1 MPDLV
6 PDASALGLSEIV
18 HLESA
23 ASTMDEVHV
32 RARDGAGAGLL
43 VIADRQESGRG
54 RGGNRWT
61 SETGAGLWMTL
72 LERPSDAAT
81 LGVLSLRTGLALA
94 GALAPFADGQLAVK
108 WPNDLFVVPPRALDG
123 PGDRRA
129 VKLSGILIEAR
140 WREQSVDW
148 VAIGVGINL
157 RALDVSV
164 GALRP
169 GVRRSDVLR
178 AVVPALRAAASG
190 GSMLGDDELARWA
203 AHDIA
208 HGLRVVE
215 PTPGT
220 VQGITADGALRV
232 RTDDGRDVLSHAGS
246 LRFAEGVSPLAPS
259 P

>member
-1 MPDLV
+1 MTDVMPD
-6 PDASALGLSEIV
+6 ANTLGLSELV

-23 ASTMDEVHV
+23 VSTMDEVHA
-32 RARDGAGAGLL
+32 RARDGARAGLL

-61 SETGAGLWMTL
+61 SEAGAGLWMTL
-72 LERPSDAAT
+72 LERPTDAAT

-108 WPNDLFVVPPRALDG
+108 WPNDLYVVPPRALDG
-123 PGDRRA
+123 PADRRA
-129 VKLSGILIEAR
+129 AKLSGILIEAR

-178 AVVPALRAAASG
+178 AVVPALRVAASG
-190 GSMLGDDELARWA
+190 GSLLDDDELSRWA
-203 AHDIA
+203 AHDLA
-208 HGLRVVE
+208 HGRRVVE
-215 PTPGT
+215 PAIGT
-220 VQGITADGALRV
+220 VQGITHDGALRV
-232 RTDDGRDVLSHAGS
+232 RADDGRDVFSHAGS
-246 LRFAEGVSPLAPS
+246 LRFAEGASPLAPA